1 MWFAL
6 KKREMPISSD
16 FSQIHSNL
24 QTSFTRIKGDVQA
37 IRDWL
42 AYFKDREQDH
52 ERRLNDAESR
62 IEELS
67 EVLAYMQESQ
77 EIQQTPLE
85 TDQVI
90 LIDDAKEQTG
100 TTQIRIIDDLTD
112 TQKSIFYRLGTLL
125 QEAGQ
130 EWMTSKSLAQDL
142 YPDKPYDVIRSTLSE
157 YTSILIEAGLIK
169 KRRKGKLTYLSMA
182 EKGSQIFSQTKKPRL
197 KKVIVNK
204 KT

>member
-1 MWFAL
+1 
-6 KKREMPISSD
+6 MPISSD